1 MPTLTCD
8 ISETLMRAI
17 QARSQKTGEPVAH
30 IVMSSLADT
39 LEIDHA
45 TLFQVSTST
54 ALVEGVYGGVVTIG
68 ELKQHGSFGLG
79 TFDGLDGEML
89 ALDGHFYRVLGD
101 GTVRDAGDD
110 ARVPFAVVTEFRAE
124 REFTLDRVESFD
136 DLSAQLDRRRDTG
149 NLFFGVRID
158 GYFTQ
163 IRTRALCKTAS
174 GVSLVDATAHQPEFV
189 LTEVTGTAVG
199 FWTPLYAR
207 TINVAGWHLHFVND
221 ERTSGGHLLD
231 CRGVDLRVQMQDL
244 ADIRIAMPET
254 AAFLQADLSQDP
266 SAELDLAERGGKHDA
281 R

>member
-1 MPTLTCD
+1 MPRLTCD
-8 ISETLMRAI
+8 ISETLMQAL
-17 QARSQKTGEPVAH
+17 QARSRQTGEPVAH

-68 ELKQHGSFGLG
+68 ELKQHGGFGLG

-89 ALDGHFYRVLGD
+89 ALDRHFYQVLGD
-101 GTVRDAGDD
+101 GSVRDAGDD

-124 REFTLDRVESFD
+124 REFTIDRVDSFD

-149 NLFFGVRID
+149 NLFFAVRID
-158 GYFTQ
+158 GHFAQ

-174 GVSLVDATAHQPEFV
+174 GVSLVDATAHQPEFA
-189 LTEVTGTAVG
+189 LTDVSGTAVG

-207 TINVAGWHLHFVND
+207 TINVAGWHFHFVTD
-221 ERTSGGHLLD
+221 DRTSGGHVLD
-231 CRGVDLRVQMQDL
+231 CRGESLRAQMQDL
-244 ADIRIAMPET
+244 ADVRIAMPET

-266 SAELDLAERGGKHDA
+266 TQELDLAERGGKHEA